1 MCIVANVDTLG
12 FLTNFTYSTVSA
24 TKKCIPISIKISP
37 SKANISSNIVN
48 CVSLKPCIKL

>member
-12 FLTNFTYSTVSA
+12 FLTSFTHSTVSV

-37 SKANISSNIVN
+37 SKANVSSNIVN
-48 CVSLKPCIKL
+48 CVPLKPCIKL